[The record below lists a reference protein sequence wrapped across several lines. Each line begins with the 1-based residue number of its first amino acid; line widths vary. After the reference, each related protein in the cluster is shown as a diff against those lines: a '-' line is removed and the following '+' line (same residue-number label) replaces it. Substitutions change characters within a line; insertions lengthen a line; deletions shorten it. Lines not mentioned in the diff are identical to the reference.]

1 MITTHVLD
9 LAVGTPASGVAVT
22 LEIRQ
27 PSGWTPVGRGLTD
40 ANGRL
45 ATLTD
50 GFTVV
55 QGTYRLTFDIGAYHR
70 SKGFPTPFFPEAEIT
85 FTVVNA
91 GEKYHVP
98 LVLSPFGYSTYRGS

>member
-9 LAVGTPASGVAVT
+9 LGVGAPASGVHVI
-22 LEIRQ
+22 LELQ
-27 PSGWTPVGRGLTD
+27 KESDWMAVGRGVTD

-50 GFTVV
+50 DFTIVS
-55 QGTYRLTFDIGAYHR
+55 GTYRLTYDIGAYHR
-70 SKGFPTPFFPEAEIT
+70 NQGLAKPFFPEARIT
-85 FTVVNA
+85 FNVGDA